1 MDKEKVLK
9 IRNLKKYY
17 KLGKKFY
24 VKAVDNISFDIYS
37 GESLGLV
44 GESGSGKSTV
54 GKIIAGIEKANSG
67 EIFLNGKDIKEHK
80 NNRKNLSRNIHFIFQ
95 DSNAALNPRMTI
107 GEIIKEPLKIH
118 KIVKGDEEVFS
129 VMDTVGLGKE
139 FYKRYPS
146 DLSGGQ
152 RQKVA
157 IARALI
163 LKPKLIVA
171 DEPIAS
177 LDISMQGQ
185 IINLFK
191 KLKKEEGLTILFI
204 SHDLTMIEYICDRI
218 MVMKEGKV
226 IEIEKKKEFYEN
238 PKNPYSKK
246 LINSTFK
253 IY

>member
-1 MDKEKVLK
+1 MDREKVLEIK
-9 IRNLKKYY
+9 NLKKYY
-17 KLGKKFY
+17 KLREKLY
-24 VKAVDNISFDIYS
+24 IKAVDNISFEIYN
-37 GESLGLV
+37 GETLGLV
-44 GESGSGKSTV
+44 GQSGSGKSTV

-67 EIFLNGKDIKEHK
+67 EIFFNGKDIKEYK
-80 NNRKNLSRNIHFIFQ
+80 NDRKNLSRNIHFIFQ
-95 DSNAALNPRMTI
+95 DSNSSLNPRMTI
-107 GEIIKEPLKIH
+107 EEIIKEPLKIH
-118 KIVKGDEEVFS
+118 SIVKDNEEVLA
-129 VMDTVGLGKE
+129 VMNTVGLGSE

-163 LKPKLIVA
+163 LKPKLIIA

-218 MVMKEGKV
+218 MVMKEGVV
-226 IEIEKKKEFYEN
+226 IEVERKEEFYEN

-246 LINSTFK
+246 LINSIFK
-253 IY
+253 M